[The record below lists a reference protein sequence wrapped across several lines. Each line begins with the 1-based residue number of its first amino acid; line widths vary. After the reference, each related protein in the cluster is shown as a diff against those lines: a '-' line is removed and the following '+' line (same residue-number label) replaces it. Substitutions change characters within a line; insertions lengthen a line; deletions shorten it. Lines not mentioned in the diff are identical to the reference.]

1 MAPVSLLFFNKAV
14 MLGSLLIGIV
24 ARPVVKNNV
33 QSDIEIPVIDLPGE
47 IGIQLTGREKD
58 HPGVI
63 RKIFFAGSD
72 EVIHSLGRSIIQSE
86 INIVRK
92 HAVLPSYF
100 VLSWKTET

>member
-1 MAPVSLLFFNKAV
+1 MLAHNVYFALNDTSSEAV
-14 MLGSLLIGIV
+14 DNLVGACKKYLS
-24 ARPVVKNNV
+24 
-33 QSDIEIPVIDLPGE
+33 
-47 IGIQLTGREKD
+47 D

-72 EVIHSLGRSIIQSE
+72 EIIHRLGRSIIQSE